1 MEKKSNTKTA
11 GTVALLAAIIIL
23 QCAVCMAIGFNRQ
36 YMFTDEVYS

>member
-23 QCAVCMAIGFNRQ
+23 QCAVCIAIGFNGE
-36 YMFTDEVYS
+36 YMFANEVYS